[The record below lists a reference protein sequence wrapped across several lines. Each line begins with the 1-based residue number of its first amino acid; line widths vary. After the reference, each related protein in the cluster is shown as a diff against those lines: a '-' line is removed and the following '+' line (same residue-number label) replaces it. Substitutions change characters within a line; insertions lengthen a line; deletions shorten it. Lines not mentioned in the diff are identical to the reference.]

1 MTTRTN
7 SRRPKSR
14 LWFGIVFG
22 CLVALC
28 LAQVTWWIVFQLQE
42 ADRLDHLATAIETEN
57 PANAL
62 GAYGADSV
70 EALRERAAQQRSMFA
85 LEGATLGILILLGV
99 LFLYTA
105 LMRERRIRKER
116 TRFLT
121 GATHEL
127 KTPLATIR
135 LGLESIGRASMPED
149 RRETYVKGMLREA
162 DRLETGVT
170 NILVAGG
177 LESTSRQDWVT
188 DDLALELGRLLDNFD
203 ERASSQQIRII
214 RQAFDSCPVRRSGDT
229 LRIAIHNLCDNA
241 IKFSEPG
248 DTIDVRLERTD
259 RLAVLTIRD
268 TGHGIDPQEMPRI
281 FDRFHRAGPDHIGG
295 TGLGLAIVREIVEHH
310 GGSVRAES
318 KGLGHGSV
326 FRVTL
331 PIDSSTPGEELAPD
345 PAGANA

>member
-1 MTTRTN
+1 MISKTN

-42 ADRLDHLATAIETEN
+42 ADRLDRLATAIEAGN
-57 PANAL
+57 PAQAL

-70 EALRERAAQQRSMFA
+70 AALRDRAAQQRSMFA

-105 LMRERRIRKER
+105 LIRERRIRKER

-135 LGLESIGRASMPED
+135 LGLESMGRASMPDD
-149 RRETYVKGMLREA
+149 RRETYIKGMLRET

-177 LESTSRQDWVT
+177 LESTRRQDWLS
-188 DDLALELGRLLDNFD
+188 DDLSIELSRLLDTFD
-203 ERASSQQIRII
+203 ERAASQEIRIV
-214 RQAFDSCPVRRSGDT
+214 RHPFDACPVRRSGDT
-229 LRIAIHNLCDNA
+229 LRIALHNLCDNA

-248 DTIDVRLERTD
+248 DTIDVRLERKDDT
-259 RLAVLTIRD
+259 AVLTIRD

-295 TGLGLAIVREIVEHH
+295 TGLGLALVREIIEHH

-318 KGLGHGSV
+318 KGVGQGSL
-326 FRVTL
+326 FRVEL
-331 PIDSSTPGEELAPD
+331 PIDASAEAAEVTFVRPEM
-345 PAGANA
+345 NT